1 MKKIIDKIKDSVT
14 EYYEIAK
21 DWITDRCAERTSL
34 DGAVLIAFGIIAV
47 IFQPIIF
54 WVGLVAIAYGIYTL
68 VKSEW

>member
-21 DWITDRCAERTSL
+21 DWITDRCSERTSL
-34 DGAVLIAFGIIAV
+34 DGVILIAFGIIAIVFQSV
-47 IFQPIIF
+47 IV
-54 WVGLVAIAYGIYTL
+54 WVGLGAIAYGIYTL

>member
-14 EYYEIAK
+14 ETYEIAK
-21 DWITDRCAERTSL
+21 EWITDRCSERTSL
-34 DGAVLIAFGIIAV
+34 DGVILIAFGIIAV

-54 WVGLVAIAYGIYTL
+54 WVGLIAIAYGIYTL

>member
-1 MKKIIDKIKDSVT
+1 MEKIK
-14 EYYEIAK
+14 EWYNIAK

-54 WVGLVAIAYGIYTL
+54 WVGLISL
-68 VKSEW
+68 LF